1 MIRRTVPALAAA
13 LAGALLLGGCSGSSS
28 DTAGA
33 SDAGGSTTLTVFAAA
48 SLKSSFEEIAT
59 DFEADHPGVDV
70 QLSFAGSSDLVTQI
84 GQGAPADVLATAD
97 TATMDQAV
105 EQELVTG
112 TPQDFATN
120 TLTIAV
126 PAGNPAGI
134 TDLASLAEPG
144 VQLVLCAPQ
153 VPCGRAAQKVEES
166 AGVTLSPVSEE
177 QSVTDVLGKVTSGEA
192 DAGLV
197 YVTDAASAGDAVEQI
212 DLPEAKAAVNTYPL
226 AVVAGTSQEE
236 LATEFT
242 QEVLGER
249 GQEVLAAQGF
259 QAP

>member
-1 MIRRTVPALAAA
+1 MSRRTVALVGMLAAA
-13 LAGALLLGGCSGSSS
+13 LLLPACSG
-28 DTAGA
+28 GA
-33 SDAGGSTTLTVFAAA
+33 SGARDKGGDTQVLTVFAAA

-59 DFEADHPGVDV
+59 DFEGDHPGVDV

-84 GQGAPADVLATAD
+84 DQGAPADVLATAD

-105 EQELVTG
+105 ESDLVSG

-153 VPCGRAAQKVEES
+153 VPCGRAAEKVEES
-166 AGVTLSPVSEE
+166 AGVSLSPVSEE

-212 DLPEAKAAVNTYPL
+212 GLPEARADVNTYPL

-249 GQEVLAAQGF
+249 GQEVLAGQGF

>member
-1 MIRRTVPALAAA
+1 MSRLTAPALAAV
-13 LAGALLLGGCSGSSS
+13 LTGMLLLSACSGGDS
-28 DTAGA
+28 GA
-33 SDAGGSTTLTVFAAA
+33 SDAGGSSTTLTVFAAA

-59 DFEADHPGVDV
+59 DFEGDHPGVDV

-84 GQGAPADVLATAD
+84 DQGAPADVLATAD

-105 EQELVTG
+105 ESDLVVG

-153 VPCGRAAQKVEES
+153 VPCGRAAEKVEGS

-212 DLPEAKAAVNTYPL
+212 DLPEAEAAVNTYPL

-242 QEVLGER
+242 QEVLGKR